1 MVFSG
6 IRFRLEMFDPCLA
19 LAISCEYMPRERG
32 HAANGDFGAFNAATK
47 VPSNWAEGDVGLL
60 SLSELESSIPVC
72 DSLKSPRQPV
82 WVLHGGD
89 HYTVLFAA
97 ADGLPAA
104 TAATAAADA
113 AAAEDAGDAA
123 AAEPMMLMHYNGLP
137 PAGPRMASEFS
148 HGPRL
153 QPWSTPPAMVHASSH
168 GPRMASEFSRHRH
181 RRRSCLAWGGGV
193 SYA

>member
-1 MVFSG
+1 
-6 IRFRLEMFDPCLA
+6 MFDPCLA

-104 TAATAAADA
+104 TAAADDDG
-113 AAAEDAGDAA
+113 AEDAGDA

-137 PAGPRMASEFS
+137 PA
-148 HGPRL
+148 
-153 QPWSTPPAMVHASSH
+153 